1 MADPTRIRG
10 FEAKEKRLQDKLD
23 SLLSR
28 YNEATKLLEK
38 EKSGGGMDPS
48 RTSGANRL
56 LVEINKVKQ
65 ELKDLENAMAAATG
79 QSRSTKSEGID
90 VPVRPEPQ
98 PVRPFP
104 PLPTRRPERD
114 NTPPLPTRRPSRP
127 STVDTQSTSL
137 GRRIAESLM
146 EAIGDTRTMEQAS
159 DDARVTKEMEMER
172 EMNVAGRKKGGMVK
186 KKKAPVKKAYGGMV
200 KKKQGGSARK
210 VNMKAGFTRRGCSK
224 G

>member
-1 MADPTRIRG
+1 MVDPTRIRG
-10 FEAKEKRLQDKLD
+10 FKAKEKRLQDKLD

-104 PLPTRRPERD
+104 PLPTRRP
-114 NTPPLPTRRPSRP
+114 SRP

-146 EAIGDTRTMEQAS
+146 ELLGDPRNMEQAS

-186 KKKAPVKKAYGGMV
+186 KKKTPVKKAYGGMV